1 MQLAGRMEREGWRQD
16 TAVNLVVILFVINAI
31 GGVVAPSIY
40 CSYRTRLVEENEH
53 ALIPNGKH
61 FATTSAVHPWPREGG
76 EVMNI
81 SRAVRACCGI
91 LAVGVCGFGVV
102 RAQKKAH
109 VDRPII
115 EARAEDVSKIEG
127 IVTASYETISGGV
140 GVPRQ
145 WGRDR
150 TLFDPNSRSVAV
162 GVNPK
167 TKAVTTHGS
176 TEQEFADESDASLVK
191 DGFTERE
198 LKHVIKRFGNV
209 ATVLSS
215 YEGTVA
221 SGKVI
226 TRGVNI
232 FQLYF
237 DGKRWWILSMVWD
250 EERPDNPIPAELQ

>member
-1 MQLAGRMEREGWRQD
+1 MKIGSLARVG
-16 TAVNLVVILFVINAI
+16 
-31 GGVVAPSIY
+31 
-40 CSYRTRLVEENEH
+40 
-53 ALIPNGKH
+53 
-61 FATTSAVHPWPREGG
+61 
-76 EVMNI
+76 
-81 SRAVRACCGI
+81 CGI
-91 LAVGVCGFGVV
+91 LAVGASGFGMV
-102 RAQKKAH
+102 RAQKKVH

-115 EARAEDVSKIEG
+115 EARAEDVSTIEG
-127 IVTASYETISGGV
+127 IMTASYETISGGV

-150 TLFDPNSRSVAV
+150 TLFDPNSRSVSVHVDA
-162 GVNPK
+162 K
-167 TKAVTTHGS
+167 TGAIKTES
-176 TEQEFADESDASLVK
+176 MTEQDFADQSDASLVK

-215 YEGTVA
+215 YEGLIA

-250 EERPDNPIPAELQ
+250 EERPGNPIPKELL

>member
-1 MQLAGRMEREGWRQD
+1 MKIANVVRVGW
-16 TAVNLVVILFVINAI
+16 
-31 GGVVAPSIY
+31 
-40 CSYRTRLVEENEH
+40 
-53 ALIPNGKH
+53 
-61 FATTSAVHPWPREGG
+61 
-76 EVMNI
+76 
-81 SRAVRACCGI
+81 GI
-91 LAVGVCGFGVV
+91 LAAGICGFGMA
-102 RAQKKAH
+102 RAQKKVH

-115 EARAEDVSKIEG
+115 EARAEDVSTIEG

-150 TLFDPNSRSVAV
+150 TLFDPNSRSVAIH
-162 GVNPK
+162 VNAK
-167 TKAVTTHGS
+167 TGAIKTES
-176 TEQEFADESDASLVK
+176 MTEQDFADRSDASLVK

-215 YEGTVA
+215 YEGSA
-221 SGKVI
+221 SGRVLE
-226 TRGVNI
+226 RGVNI

-250 EERPDNPIPAELQ
+250 TERPDNPIAKDLL

>member
-1 MQLAGRMEREGWRQD
+1 MKIGSV
-16 TAVNLVVILFVINAI
+16 TLV
-31 GGVVAPSIY
+31 G
-40 CSYRTRLVEENEH
+40 
-53 ALIPNGKH
+53 
-61 FATTSAVHPWPREGG
+61 
-76 EVMNI
+76 
-81 SRAVRACCGI
+81 CGI
-91 LAVGVCGFGVV
+91 LAVGASGIGIVH
-102 RAQKKAH
+102 AQKKVH

-115 EARAEDVSKIEG
+115 EARAEDVSTIEG

-150 TLFDPNSRSVAV
+150 TLFDPNSRSVAIHV
-162 GVNPK
+162 DMK
-167 TKAVTTHGS
+167 TGTIKTES
-176 TEQEFADESDASLVK
+176 MTEQDFADRSDASLVK

-215 YEGTVA
+215 YEGSA
-221 SGKVI
+221 SGKRI
-226 TRGVNI
+226 ERGVNI

-250 EERPDNPIPAELQ
+250 TERPDNPIPKELL

>member
-1 MQLAGRMEREGWRQD
+1 MARVG
-16 TAVNLVVILFVINAI
+16 
-31 GGVVAPSIY
+31 
-40 CSYRTRLVEENEH
+40 
-53 ALIPNGKH
+53 
-61 FATTSAVHPWPREGG
+61 
-76 EVMNI
+76 
-81 SRAVRACCGI
+81 CGI
-91 LAVGVCGFGVV
+91 LAVGACGFWAAL
-102 RAQKKAH
+102 AQKKVH

-115 EARAEDVSKIEG
+115 AARAEDVGTIEG
-127 IVTASYETISGGV
+127 IVKASYETISGGV

-150 TLFDPNSRSVAV
+150 TLFDSNSRSVAV
-162 GVNPK
+162 GVNAK
-167 TKAVTTHGS
+167 TGAVTTRGS
-176 TEQEFADESDASLVK
+176 TEQEFADEADASMVK

-198 LKHVIKRFGNV
+198 IAHVIKRFGNV

-221 SGKVI
+221 SGRVI

-250 EERPDNPIPAELQ
+250 EERPGNPIPPELQ

>member
-1 MQLAGRMEREGWRQD
+1 MRIG
-16 TAVNLVVILFVINAI
+16 NALRAARVTC
-31 GGVVAPSIY
+31 GVF
-40 CSYRTRLVEENEH
+40 
-53 ALIPNGKH
+53 ALG
-61 FATTSAVHPWPREGG
+61 A
-76 EVMNI
+76 
-81 SRAVRACCGI
+81 
-91 LAVGVCGFGVV
+91 CGFGAV
-102 RAQKKAH
+102 RPQKKVH
-109 VDRPII
+109 VDRPIV
-115 EARAEDVSKIEG
+115 EARTEDVSTIEG
-127 IVTASYETISGGV
+127 IVKASYETISGGA
-140 GVPRQ
+140 GVARQ

-162 GVNPK
+162 EVDTK
-167 TKAVTTHGS
+167 TGAIKARGS
-176 TEQEFADESDASLVK
+176 TEQEFADDADASMVK

-198 LKHVIKRFGNV
+198 LQHIIKRFGNV

-250 EERPDNPIPAELQ
+250 EERPENPIPGELQ

>member
-1 MQLAGRMEREGWRQD
+1 MK
-16 TAVNLVVILFVINAI
+16 I
-31 GGVVAPSIY
+31 GS
-40 CSYRTRLVEENEH
+40 
-53 ALIPNGKH
+53 
-61 FATTSAVHPWPREGG
+61 
-76 EVMNI
+76 M
-81 SRAVRACCGI
+81 VRVGSGI
-91 LAVGVCGFGVV
+91 LAAGACGFWVA
-102 RAQKKAH
+102 RAQKKVH

-115 EARAEDVSKIEG
+115 EVRAEDVSTIEG
-127 IVTASYETISGGV
+127 IVKASYETISGGV
-140 GVPRQ
+140 GVARQ

-150 TLFDPNSRSVAV
+150 TLFDPKSRSVAV
-162 GVNPK
+162 AVNEK
-167 TKAVTTHGS
+167 TGAVTTRGS
-176 TEQEFADESDASLVK
+176 TEQEFADEADASMVK

-221 SGKVI
+221 SGKVT

-250 EERPDNPIPAELQ
+250 EERPGNPLPPELQ

>member
-1 MQLAGRMEREGWRQD
+1 M
-16 TAVNLVVILFVINAI
+16 I
-31 GGVVAPSIY
+31 
-40 CSYRTRLVEENEH
+40 
-53 ALIPNGKH
+53 K
-61 FATTSAVHPWPREGG
+61 SAVRIG
-76 EVMNI
+76 
-81 SRAVRACCGI
+81 CGI
-91 LAVGVCGFGVV
+91 LTLGACAFGVV
-102 RAQKKAH
+102 PAQEKVH
-109 VDRPII
+109 VDRPVI
-115 EARAEDVSKIEG
+115 EARAEDVGTIEG
-127 IVTASYETISGGV
+127 IVRASYETISGGV

-162 GVNPK
+162 GVNAK
-167 TKAVTTHGS
+167 TGAVTTRGS
-176 TEQEFADESDASLVK
+176 TEQEFADEADASMTK

-215 YEGTVA
+215 YEGSVA

-237 DGKRWWILSMVWD
+237 DGERWWILSMVWD
-250 EERPDNPIPAELQ
+250 EERPDNPIPKELL

>member
-1 MQLAGRMEREGWRQD
+1 MKTW
-16 TAVNLVVILFVINAI
+16 
-31 GGVVAPSIY
+31 GVVRVS
-40 CSYRTRLVEENEH
+40 C
-53 ALIPNGKH
+53 
-61 FATTSAVHPWPREGG
+61 W
-76 EVMNI
+76 
-81 SRAVRACCGI
+81 I
-91 LAVGVCGFGVV
+91 LALSASGFGVA
-102 RAQKKAH
+102 RAQKKVH

-115 EARAEDVSKIEG
+115 EARAEDVSTIEG
-127 IVTASYETISGGV
+127 IVKASYETISGGI
-140 GVPRQ
+140 GVARQ

-162 GVNPK
+162 GVNAK
-167 TKAVTTHGS
+167 TGSVATHGS
-176 TEQEFADESDASLVK
+176 SEQEFADEADASMVK

-232 FQLYF
+232 FQLFF

-250 EERPDNPIPAELQ
+250 EERPGNSIPAELQ